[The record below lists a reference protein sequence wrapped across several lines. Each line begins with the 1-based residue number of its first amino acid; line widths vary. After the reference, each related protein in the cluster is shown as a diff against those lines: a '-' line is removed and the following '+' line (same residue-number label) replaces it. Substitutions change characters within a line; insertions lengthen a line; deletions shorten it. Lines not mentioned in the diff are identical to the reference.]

1 MVLEA
6 RVELKKDDG
15 TVIHSRAMSTRVTWM
30 DGRDVGED
38 EEHVNGLCFD
48 HLAASV
54 LRAMR
59 DNWPETE
66 VIG

>member
-1 MVLEA
+1 MTLNVK
-6 RVELKKDDG
+6 VELRKDDG
-15 TVIHSRAMSTRVTWM
+15 SVIHSRAMSTRVTWM
-30 DGRDVGED
+30 GGRDVGED
-38 EEHVNGLCFD
+38 EEHVGTLCFD

-66 VIG
+66 VIE